1 MDQDDQLW
9 IERFYENC
17 SGCRRCEISCSLY
30 HEGKIWPEASRIR
43 IFMLV
48 PGIEIPHLCFQC
60 EDYPCVEA
68 CPEGALSVID
78 QTGAVDVD
86 VETCTACGLCI
97 TACPGNVPHLH
108 PDGSSIVI
116 CDLCGGEPRC
126 VSACQEGGWNALAL
140 LPREKG
146 ISHKMLAATPQELTR
161 KVANQILGEKTTEE
175 ALG

>member
-1 MDQDDQLW
+1 MDQDGQCW
-9 IERFYENC
+9 IERSYEKC

-30 HEGKIWPEASRIR
+30 HEGRIWPEASRIR

-60 EDYPCVEA
+60 EDYPCVAA

-78 QTGAVDVD
+78 QTGAVNVD
-86 VETCTACGLCI
+86 GETCTACGLCI

-108 PDGSSIVI
+108 PDGNSIVI
-116 CDLCGGEPRC
+116 CNLCDGEPRC
-126 VSACQEGGWNALAL
+126 VSACLEGRWNALAL

-146 ISHKMLAATPQELTR
+146 ISYKMLAATPHELTR
-161 KVANQILGEKTTEE
+161 KVAHHILGDKPTEE
-175 ALG
+175 VLG

>member
-1 MDQDDQLW
+1 MDQDDQCW
-9 IERFYENC
+9 IERSYENC
-17 SGCRRCEISCSLY
+17 SGCRRCEISCSLH

-68 CPEGALSVID
+68 CPEKALSVTVE
-78 QTGAVDVD
+78 TGAVKVD
-86 VETCTACGLCI
+86 VERCTACGLCI

-108 PDGSSIVI
+108 PDGNSIVI
-116 CDLCGGEPRC
+116 CDLCDGEPQC
-126 VSACQEGGWNALAL
+126 VKACLEGKWNALAL

-146 ISHKMLAATPQELTR
+146 ISYKMLAATPKELTR
-161 KVANQILGEKTTEE
+161 RVANHIFGEKTAKEV
-175 ALG
+175 LG